1 MPRSGLASAAARAS
15 RGGALAAVV
24 LGATAC
30 ATAHAPRGDGVP
42 PAAQRGS
49 PTAGGGARAGSAV
62 PTEVTGSS
70 GAVVTAADF
79 DRMRD
84 AASALVV
91 IERLRPFFLR
101 PRMSFGAVRGRAP
114 TISVYVND
122 VYAGG
127 VDALRAIPPH
137 TVASARYVQPTEAV
151 TKLGP
156 TRAADGVIMV
166 RLRRGAAH

>member
-1 MPRSGLASAAARAS
+1 MHRRGLAYVVARAS
-15 RGGALAAVV
+15 RVGAVAALV
-24 LGATAC
+24 LGLHAC
-30 ATAHAPRGDGVP
+30 ASTHAPRGDGAL
-42 PAAQRGS
+42 AAAHGGAV
-49 PTAGGGARAGSAV
+49 PTARTASGSAV
-62 PTEVTGSS
+62 ITT
-70 GAVVTAADF
+70 ADF

-101 PRMSFGAVRGRAP
+101 PRMSFGAVRGQPP

-127 VDALRAIPPH
+127 LDALRTLPPH

-151 TKLGP
+151 TRIGP

-166 RLRRGAAH
+166 QLRRGER

>member
-1 MPRSGLASAAARAS
+1 MHVVARTS
-15 RGGALAAVV
+15 RVGAVAALA
-24 LGATAC
+24 LGLNAC
-30 ATAHAPRGDGVP
+30 ATAHVPRGDGAL
-42 PAAQRGS
+42 AA
-49 PTAGGGARAGSAV
+49 TASAPGGARRGVSAV
-62 PTEVTGSS
+62 PTERTASGS
-70 GAVVTAADF
+70 AVITAADF

-84 AASALVV
+84 AASALAV

-101 PRMSFGAVRGRAP
+101 PRASFGAVRGQPP

-127 VDALRAIPPH
+127 LDALRTLPPH

-151 TKLGP
+151 TRIGP

-166 RLRRGAAH
+166 QLRRGER